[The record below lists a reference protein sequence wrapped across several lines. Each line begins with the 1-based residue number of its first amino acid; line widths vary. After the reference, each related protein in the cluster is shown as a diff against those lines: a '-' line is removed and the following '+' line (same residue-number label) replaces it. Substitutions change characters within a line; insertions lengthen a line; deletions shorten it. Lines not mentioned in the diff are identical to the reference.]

1 MPESRLTAE
10 GGGMGWGLLALLAA
24 PLARRL
30 LGEEF
35 SELAAEEQPEDEEA
49 LLLLLAPLL
58 LLLVAVEE
66 LLLLMVDA
74 FEAGG
79 GLAKWLALVLP
90 LGVTGVVDCACP
102 IWETALQREPS
113 ADFSALGSLS
123 LADGGSTALG
133 LGTTLAL
140 RRRRLCTS
148 SSWMRGYAAG
158 LKQFSRLARSSIIAA
173 VAAAAAACCW
183 RLNSSRSTRVKA
195 EGVAAPAR
203 FCSKGRKM
211 LTAAAAAAAAEA
223 DAEAEWE
230 GESPCLVC
238 LSPKR
243 SLRMFEMEK
252 ASEGFDC
259 FDC

>member
-1 MPESRLTAE
+1 MPPSVVVEPVSERVSSEDSMPESRLTAE

-35 SELAAEEQPEDEEA
+35 SELAAEEQPEEEEA
-49 LLLLLAPLL
+49 LLLLLLAPLL

-79 GLAKWLALVLP
+79 GLAKWLALLLP
-90 LGVTGVVDCACP
+90 LGVTGVVDWACP

-148 SSWMRGYAAG
+148 SSWMRG
-158 LKQFSRLARSSIIAA
+158 
-173 VAAAAAACCW
+173 
-183 RLNSSRSTRVKA
+183 
-195 EGVAAPAR
+195 
-203 FCSKGRKM
+203 
-211 LTAAAAAAAAEA
+211 
-223 DAEAEWE
+223 
-230 GESPCLVC
+230 
-238 LSPKR
+238 
-243 SLRMFEMEK
+243 
-252 ASEGFDC
+252 
-259 FDC
+259 